1 MEYKNILLIKMSS
14 LGDILHTLPFAAALR
29 QRFPKA
35 KITWLVHPQFAGFV
49 PDPPVIDEIIY
60 FDKVKFNKM
69 NLLAKLAYFLEMRRL
84 LHSKKFDLVIDMQG
98 LFKSAVLAAISGCSD
113 RIGYCEMREGS
124 WLVSKAICG
133 SHSNDHVIE
142 RYLDVARYLGASAE
156 QIVFPLPDLSK
167 ETVSVQEKLQKNEL
181 QGEYIVVVPGARG
194 KTKEWPAEH
203 YASLIKMIIADGC
216 SVVLAG
222 GPDDTAKGEKRT
234 SYSNPAD
241 CYECSTYNLGRQ
253 KYDRHCTCHHISTKA
268 LKSIILKT
276 IQETCHYVSL
286 NEREFVY
293 SLQEE
298 SAMKDIA
305 VSETVKNRIERN
317 QKRVHEL
324 DMLIRK
330 IYEDNV
336 IGRLPDRLFQS
347 MLTDYENEQNEL
359 NKIIETD
366 TADMQRIIGGQNNV
380 ERFLKLV
387 KKYENITELTPAMIN
402 EFIDKILVHEPQ
414 GKGADRTT
422 EVEIYLNYVGQFQVP
437 VEQHEPTEEERIA
450 AEKEAERLRRKR
462 ESNRKYMKKI
472 REKSKEF
479 AEHERIAEEKSS
491 DSNVCVEQNVT
502 SKSNRQKVKGEKI
515 A

>member
-1 MEYKNILLIKMSS
+1 
-14 LGDILHTLPFAAALR
+14 
-29 QRFPKA
+29 
-35 KITWLVHPQFAGFV
+35 
-49 PDPPVIDEIIY
+49 
-60 FDKVKFNKM
+60 M
-69 NLLAKLAYFLEMRRL
+69 N
-84 LHSKKFDLVIDMQG
+84 
-98 LFKSAVLAAISGCSD
+98 
-113 RIGYCEMREGS
+113 
-124 WLVSKAICG
+124 
-133 SHSNDHVIE
+133 
-142 RYLDVARYLGASAE
+142 E
-156 QIVFPLPDLSK
+156 Q
-167 ETVSVQEKLQKNEL
+167 
-181 QGEYIVVVPGARG
+181 
-194 KTKEWPAEH
+194 
-203 YASLIKMIIADGC
+203 
-216 SVVLAG
+216 
-222 GPDDTAKGEKRT
+222 
-234 SYSNPAD
+234 
-241 CYECSTYNLGRQ
+241 
-253 KYDRHCTCHHISTKA
+253 
-268 LKSIILKT
+268 
-276 IQETCHYVSL
+276 
-286 NEREFVY
+286 EFVY

-359 NKIIETD
+359 NKIIETE
-366 TADMQRIIGGQNNV
+366 TA
-380 ERFLKLV
+380 
-387 KKYENITELTPAMIN
+387 
-402 EFIDKILVHEPQ
+402 
-414 GKGADRTT
+414 

-491 DSNVCVEQNVT
+491 DSNVCVEQNAT